1 MLPIVKADIILNFP
15 VVLMIDMGQ
24 DYSLYEDFQH
34 VGHVAQL
41 KLNWGPQMIY

>member
-1 MLPIVKADIILNFP
+1 MLPIIEAVIILNSP

-24 DYSLYEDFQH
+24 DYSLHEDFQH

-41 KLNWGPQMIY
+41 KLNRGT